1 MLSFILSLIYHTAF
15 PMVYVVKDTPLT
27 KFSYLLLLFCGNLQ
41 LLGNNVYFLTSW
53 WAVTGGC
60 WLLVI
65 ASIASRFLRLTL
77 IFGDLNIQSISQF
90 FSVRHK
96 KKNLNRFPQH
106 LLCVV
111 FFPVNLNEILRDIVI
126 SYLFTSYLTWLRW
139 AYCGVLNTFSQ
150 VV

>member
-27 KFSYLLLLFCGNLQ
+27 TFSYLLLLFCGNLQ

-60 WLLVI
+60 LLLVI

-111 FFPVNLNEILRDIVI
+111 FFSSKPKWDITRYCHKLLI
-126 SYLFTSYLTWLRW
+126 YLLPYLAQMSLLWW
-139 AYCGVLNTFSQ
+139 SKHF
-150 VV
+150 